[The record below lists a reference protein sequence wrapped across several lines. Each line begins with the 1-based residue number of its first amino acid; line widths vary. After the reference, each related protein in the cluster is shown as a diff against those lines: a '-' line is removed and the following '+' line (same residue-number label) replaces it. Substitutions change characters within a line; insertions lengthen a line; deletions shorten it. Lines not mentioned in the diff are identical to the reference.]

1 MSERETQRQGE
12 RVGGWS
18 EALAASRWFG
28 AFCIAVSIQAWARSW
43 HVVRKQLGLEK
54 KTKQSWR
61 FTFCFKHG
69 VLLVVPSVISTDCK
83 HGYQRRKQ
91 KQSADVCVSEN
102 CFPFQTEFTFVFGKK
117 MHRKCLWPKIEPRQ
131 RQQQF
136 VRRYQITMCKFPARH
151 SQTLVLSQMGKCMK
165 M

>member
-1 MSERETQRQGE
+1 MIERETQRQGE

-54 KTKQSWR
+54 KPKQSWR

-69 VLLVVPSVISTDCK
+69 VLLVVPSVISTDWFCPDM
-83 HGYQRRKQ
+83 HVNTVIREG
-91 KQSADVCVSEN
+91 SEN
-102 CFPFQTEFTFVFGKK
+102 SLLMCVCEWKLLSFSNWIYI
-117 MHRKCLWPKIEPRQ
+117 CLWEEN
-131 RQQQF
+131 
-136 VRRYQITMCKFPARH
+136 A
-151 SQTLVLSQMGKCMK
+151 SK
-165 M
+165 MSLANNWASAAAAAVCTSLPNNNV

>member
-69 VLLVVPSVISTDCK
+69 VLLVVPSVISTDWFCP
-83 HGYQRRKQ
+83 
-91 KQSADVCVSEN
+91 D
-102 CFPFQTEFTFVFGKK
+102 
-117 MHRKCLWPKIEPRQ
+117 MHVNTVIREGSKNSLLMCLWVKIAFLFKLNLHLSLGRKCIENVSG
-131 RQQQF
+131 QQ
-136 VRRYQITMCKFPARH
+136 
-151 SQTLVLSQMGKCMK
+151 LSLGSGSSSLYVVTK
-165 M
+165 